1 MFSHILF
8 IHSANIHEV
17 PNMFQACALGWE
29 LKTSETKKQNSWSS
43 ESLKFSRETDD
54 NQSQDNVFIQDALK
68 EWLMQQT
75 FQTPYKVV
83 GIEQVTTTKTQT
95 LSL

>member
-1 MFSHILF
+1 MKYLICSK
-8 IHSANIHEV
+8 
-17 PNMFQACALGWE
+17 PCALGWE
-29 LKTSETKKQNSWSS
+29 LKTSETRKQNSWSS
-43 ESLKFSRETDD
+43 ESLKFGREPDD

-75 FQTPYKVV
+75 PYKVI
-83 GIEQVTTTKTQT
+83 GIEQVTTITKTQT

>member
-1 MFSHILF
+1 MKYLIS
-8 IHSANIHEV
+8 SK
-17 PNMFQACALGWE
+17 PCALGWE
-29 LKTSETKKQNSWSS
+29 LKASETRKQNSWSS

-75 FQTPYKVV
+75 FHTPYKVI
-83 GIEQVTTTKTQT
+83 GIEQATTTKTQT